1 MSNRFFNFVSR
12 FVAGT
17 SVRSGAVNTQFDN
30 VAAAAALIQAE
41 LDAFSPTGVTS
52 PPFTLASAATTLIST
67 ATSFN
72 VIMTGTATVT
82 AFDAMAAGILRYV
95 TAAGAFTLTHN
106 ATSLIIPG
114 GLNILA
120 AVNDAFVLK
129 SLGSGN
135 WQVIMYQRA
144 SGLQTAVNGDL
155 YASDLIADYVVSG
168 LLSPTSA
175 DLNSTM
181 TAGSAY
187 AAGVRVTLA
196 ATAKLYTAS
205 KDTYVDLSN
214 TGVLTYVE
222 VANGAGAPAVTASS
236 IRLQKVVTNGTAV
249 TSVTQLAST
258 NMTAAKMLATPT
270 AAKTAAYTATLND
283 DFINCD
289 ATGGAFAV
297 TLPPVATAAGRTFGI
312 RKSDASANAV
322 TLADTIDGTAGRA
335 LLIPYATY
343 FVRSNGVT
351 YSIIGAWRAGPGY
364 FAALTVTGQ
373 SNLAA
378 GSVGAP
384 TICAIGDGNT
394 GVYFP
399 AAGVIGQVTA
409 GVERA
414 RIASDGSF
422 SSVIPGGSTLLP
434 EFKCRAWVNFNG
446 VSTIS
451 IRGSGNVAS
460 VTDNAVGSYTV
471 NLTTA
476 MPDVNF
482 AAMLSC
488 EGVGS
493 GGNTASV
500 KNTGITTSSVPIN
513 TFDSGTAGTDLQS
526 VFLAIFR

>member
-67 ATSFN
+67 STSFN

-82 AFDAMAAGILRYV
+82 AFDTMAAGILRYV
-95 TAAGAFTLTHN
+95 TASGAFTLTHN

-114 GLNILA
+114 GMNILA

-236 IRLQKVVTNGTAV
+236 IRLQKVVTNATAV
-249 TSVTQLAST
+249 TAVTQLALT
-258 NMTAAKMLATPT
+258 GMTANKMLATNT
-270 AAKTAAYTATLND
+270 VSKTSAYTATLAD
-283 DFINCD
+283 DTILCD
-289 ATGGAFAV
+289 ATAGTFAV
-297 TLPPVATAAGRTFGI
+297 TLPPVATCAGRTFI
-312 RKSDASANAV
+312 VRKTDSSANAV

-335 LLIPYATY
+335 LKVIHATY
-343 FVRSNGVT
+343 VIKSTGTVFT
-351 YSIIGAWRAGPGY
+351 IIGAFRAGNGY
-364 FAALTVTGQ
+364 AENMTVSGQ
-373 SNLAA
+373 QDINA
-378 GSVGAP
+378 GTVGAP
-384 TICAIGDGNT
+384 SLCATGDTNT
-394 GVYFP
+394 GIYFP
-399 AAGVIGQVTA
+399 AADAVGLVTA
-409 GVERA
+409 GIERS
-414 RIASDGSF
+414 RVASDGSF

-446 VSTIS
+446 TGTVAV
-451 IRGSGNVAS
+451 RGSGNVAS
-460 VTDNAVGSYTV
+460 LTDGGTGIWTV
-471 NLTTA
+471 NFTTA
-476 MPDVNF
+476 MPDANYSVT
-482 AAMLSC
+482 ATPDS
-488 EGVGS
+488 
-493 GGNTASV
+493 TASEHATV
-500 KNTGITTSSVPIN
+500 YGGAGGRATNSVQVRCYN
-513 TFDSGTAGTDLQS
+513 QSDALSDSEMNVH
-526 VFLAIFR
+526 VFR